1 MLTET
6 AKAAIEKLEHFV
18 YAKPE
23 LGQYQIADEDED
35 ADDEKPVRII
45 REYAR
50 MHAAAHYEN
59 TNRKF
64 RDEMLE
70 DIVRNKA
77 TDEALESGGSTS
89 SFIAAV
95 LLGVSNWIFQLW
107 WFEFER

>member
-1 MLTET
+1 MACRNRKARTFRLRET
-6 AKAAIEKLEHFV
+6 GA
-18 YAKPE
+18 
-23 LGQYQIADEDED
+23 GQYQIADEDED

-77 TDEALESGGSTS
+77 TDEALESGGRPP
-89 SFIAAV
+89 FIAAV
-95 LLGVSNWIFQLW
+95 PGVSNWIFQLW